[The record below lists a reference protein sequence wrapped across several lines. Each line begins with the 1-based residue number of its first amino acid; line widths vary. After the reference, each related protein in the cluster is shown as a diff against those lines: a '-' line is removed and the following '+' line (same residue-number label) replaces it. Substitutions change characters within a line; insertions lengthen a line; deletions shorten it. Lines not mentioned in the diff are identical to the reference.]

1 MKKSILFSLAFGAM
15 LVATVACN
23 TPAQQNQVTNEPVA
37 QTTAATSGEIVF
49 IQMDTLINNYDM
61 FNDLRSQLESKFNT
75 IQNDLNKKGRA
86 FENDVKD
93 FQDKM
98 TKGLLTRSQAETQ
111 QNELLKREQ
120 ELQLFTQQKQ
130 VEMAEEET
138 VMVNRVM
145 DAIKTFVA
153 SYNETHQYAMILT
166 TSVSV
171 NTVLAADPSRDI
183 TQDVLK
189 GLNEEYIKNRKK

>member
-1 MKKSILFSLAFGAM
+1 MSRGRLHPGTYPCRKL
-15 LVATVACN
+15 N
-23 TPAQQNQVTNEPVA
+23 
-37 QTTAATSGEIVF
+37 TTAATSGEIVF

-153 SYNETHQYAMILT
+153 SYNQYAMILT